1 MSKTV
6 ELQIEKSRNVVN
18 GLRKHVKEMGE
29 RGVRSVEID
38 QMEQT
43 LAQLVDANEEV
54 DRLREEL
61 KLKVK
66 NINNLMDSVKTAY
79 AEKKVM
85 LKGFYPQE
93 RWADYGVPDKR

>member
-6 ELQIEKSRNVVN
+6 ELQIEKSSNLVE

-29 RGVRSVEID
+29 CGVANGEID

-43 LAQLVDANEEV
+43 LKELAEANAEV

-61 KLKVK
+61 QPKVK
-66 NINNLMDSVKTAY
+66 HMNDLLARVKGTY
-79 AEKKVM
+79 AEYKKT
-85 LKGFYPQE
+85 LKGYYPQE